1 MKKKLL
7 ATLLTAVMAV
17 SLLAGC
23 STPGGGGGSDDGG
36 DGANGKVFR
45 YATNTLPTTL
55 DPNKITS
62 IGDNEIMHAVT
73 EGLTRNTAG
82 EVTPGVAE
90 EWEVS
95 EDGLTYTFHLRDAK
109 WSDGEPIT
117 AADFEY
123 SWKRLADPATGSV
136 LGYFVG
142 HVKNGDAVLAGDKPV
157 DELGIKAIDDKTLE
171 VTLEHVA
178 PFFLGLIGAS
188 GEFAPVRQDIVEEYG
203 TEFAATWEKNVY
215 SGPFKMTKSED
226 NEWHFEKNEN
236 YWDAD
241 SIKLDKC
248 ELTYVENTDTQ
259 VSMYEAGDLDYVQV
273 PTAQV
278 EKYKDQATEFVNGN
292 VDYCYINPEADNPV
306 MGNQNFRLALNYA
319 IDRVEYNQLANS
331 GVYQPYNG
339 FVFFGLTAKDS
350 TYGEEYD
357 LNSYGYPLEGDSA
370 KAKEYLEAAMKE
382 LNISDASDIEIEFTT
397 TDAESNKKIAE
408 VLQERWQNELGIKVK
423 IRQVTYNEI
432 YGEVFPKYDYEIGYG
447 GWGADYDDAATYL
460 EVFAN
465 KAYSPYNNPE
475 FMELYDN
482 SWLEADADAR
492 MDMLNQAE
500 QILFND
506 GALVPLQ
513 ARTIYYLL
521 DEDTTGVNFFHCS
534 VNIDWVYADV
544 AE

>member
-1 MKKKLL
+1 MKKRLL

-23 STPGGGGGSDDGG
+23 STPGGGGGSDEGG
-36 DGANGKVFR
+36 DGEGGKVFR

-62 IGDNEIMHAVT
+62 IGDNEIMHAIT

-82 EVTPGVAE
+82 DVTPGIAE
-90 EWEVS
+90 EWDIS

-123 SWKRLADPATGSV
+123 SWKRLANPETGSV

-142 HVKNGDAVLAGDKPV
+142 HVKNGNAVLAGDMPV
-157 DELGIKAIDDKTLE
+157 DELGVKAVDDKTLE

-188 GEFAPVRQDIVEEYG
+188 GEFAPLRQDIVEEYG
-203 TEFAATWEKNVY
+203 TEFAATCDKNVY
-215 SGPFKMTKSED
+215 SGPYVMTKSED
-226 NEWHFEKNEN
+226 NEWFFEKNEN

-241 SIKLDKC
+241 SIKLDRC

-259 VSMYEAGDLDYVQV
+259 LSMYEAGDLDYVQI

-278 EKYKDQATEFVNGN
+278 ENYKDQATEFVNGN

-331 GVYQPYNG
+331 GVYEPYNG
-339 FVFFGLTAKDS
+339 FVFYGLTAKDS

-357 LNSYGYPLEGDSA
+357 LNSYAYPLEGDSA
-370 KAKEYLEAAMKE
+370 KATEYLDAAMKE
-382 LNISDASDIEIEFTT
+382 LNISDPSEITIEFTT
-397 TDAESNKKIAE
+397 TDHETNKKIAE
-408 VLQERWQNELGIKVK
+408 VLQERWQNELGINVK

-465 KAYSPYNNPE
+465 KAYSPYDSAE

-482 SWLEADADAR
+482 SWLEADTDAR
-492 MDMLNQAE
+492 MDMLNEAE
-500 QILFND
+500 KILFAD
-506 GALVPLQ
+506 GILVPLQ
-513 ARTIYYLL
+513 ARTVYYLL
-521 DEDTTGVNFFHCS
+521 DEDTTNVNFFHCS